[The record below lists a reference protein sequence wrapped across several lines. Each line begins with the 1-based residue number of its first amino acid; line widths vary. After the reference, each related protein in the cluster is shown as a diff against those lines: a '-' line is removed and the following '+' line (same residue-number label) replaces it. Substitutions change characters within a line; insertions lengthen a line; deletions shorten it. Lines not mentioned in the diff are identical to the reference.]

1 MFNFKTFVD
10 FGFDFF
16 FLAITIFLI
25 VLPIVAYKQY
35 RKRYDKEKT
44 YTYWPPDNFWEY
56 IFGNKIPMGF
66 SFVAGILFFIFAV
79 CSATYDACTVVSN
92 RYEEP
97 AIYEQYIERG
107 KVIADC
113 IEVSDDIINTELY
126 NTAIAYNTNLAE
138 IKAKYADPRF
148 EMNFT
153 GDYDWNA
160 IPYMDLKGE

>member
-25 VLPIVAYKQY
+25 VLPIVVYKQY
-35 RKRYDKEKT
+35 RKRYDKEN
-44 YTYWPPDNFWEY
+44 TYWHPDNFYEY
-56 IFGNKIPMGF
+56 IFGNKISMGL
-66 SFVAGILFFIFAV
+66 SFVAGIVFFIFAV
-79 CSATYDACTVVSN
+79 CSTTYDACTVVSN

-126 NTAIAYNTNLAE
+126 NTAIDYNTNLAE

-148 EMNFT
+148 EMNFI

>member
-25 VLPIVAYKQY
+25 VLPIVVYKQY
-35 RKRYDKEKT
+35 RKRYYKEKT
-44 YTYWPPDNFWEY
+44 YWHPDNFWEY
-56 IFGNKIPMGF
+56 IFGNNIAMGL
-66 SFVAGILFFIFAV
+66 SFVAGIVFFIFAI
-79 CSATYDACTVVSN
+79 CSTTYDACIVVSN

-97 AIYEQYIERG
+97 AIYEQYVERG

-153 GDYDWNA
+153 RDYDWNA
-160 IPYMDLKGE
+160 IPYISLKGE

>member
-16 FLAITIFLI
+16 FLVITIFLI
-25 VLPIVAYKQY
+25 VLPIVVYKQY
-35 RKRYDKEKT
+35 RKRYYKEKT
-44 YTYWPPDNFWEY
+44 YWHPDNFWEY
-56 IFGNKIPMGF
+56 IFGNNIPMGF

-79 CSATYDACTVVSN
+79 CSTTYDACTVVSN

-153 GDYDWNA
+153 GNYDWNT
-160 IPYMDLKGE
+160 IPYIDLKGE

>member
-1 MFNFKTFVD
+1 MFNFKTFID
-10 FGFDFF
+10 FGFDIFF
-16 FLAITIFLI
+16 IVLSIFFI
-25 VLPIVAYKQY
+25 VLPMIMYKRY
-35 RKRYDKEKT
+35 RKTWDKEKT
-44 YTYWPPDNFWEY
+44 YWAPSRFFEY
-56 IFGNKIPMGF
+56 IFEDKIPMGF

-79 CSATYDACTVVSN
+79 CSTTYDACTVVSN

>member
-25 VLPIVAYKQY
+25 VLPIVVYKQY
-35 RKRYDKEKT
+35 RKRYDKEK
-44 YTYWPPDNFWEY
+44 TYWPPDNFWEY

-79 CSATYDACTVVSN
+79 CSTTYDACTVVSN

-107 KVIADC
+107 KAISDS
-113 IEVSDDIINTELY
+113 IEVSSDIINTELY
-126 NTAIAYNTNLAE
+126 DNAISYNTSLAE
-138 IKAKYADPRF
+138 IKAKYTDPNF
-148 EMNFT
+148 GMNFT
-153 GDYDWNA
+153 GDYDWDA
-160 IPYMDLKGE
+160 IPYISLK